1 MRNTGLSYSELLLNT
16 IRPEASGQSNQRA
29 DIEPLAFLDYRREV
43 AAKNAALVEF
53 WKRNCLQGKPSS
65 LIASPKARHY
75 RTTTKRRVF
84 FAHNKFR
91 LRFSHRND
99 STTEN
104 SVLCSALEPKEHEA
118 IYQFLLGKINSPAF
132 AVTAKHLTYIII
144 RGTSTEFC
152 VVFNVDRLSG
162 PIVRNLKALAENLRT
177 LGLNIVSSFIFS
189 DPTRSDYYLDKGQT
203 VGVLKLKKLFG
214 PDTLRLRVNGQN
226 YRFPPVSFS
235 QINESMVPVLLDTA
249 LRLCRPHPEGRF
261 IDLYCGYGLFANYI
275 GKRYGEVFAVDM
287 DAASVDCGRE
297 TARHTVKKNG
307 HGPRMYFRTAPI
319 SAASLESLLP
329 FAGQREETLLL
340 DPPRQGPARGV
351 IAYCA
356 QRRASRIVHLF
367 CDIDR
372 IPVDSEQ
379 WRHYGY
385 RATEIVAL
393 DMFPGTPNLEV
404 AMLLQ
409 PF

>member
-1 MRNTGLSYSELLLNT
+1 MQNTCLSYSEILLN
-16 IRPEASGQSNQRA
+16 IVRPEAFGESDQRA
-29 DIEPLAFLDYRREV
+29 DIEPLAFLDYRQEV
-43 AAKNAALVEF
+43 AAKNVALVEF

-91 LRFSHRND
+91 LRFSHRKD
-99 STTEN
+99 VKSPS

-132 AVTAKHLTYIII
+132 GITAKHLTYIII

-152 VVFNVDRLSG
+152 VVFNVDRVNG
-162 PIVRNLKALAENLRT
+162 PVVRNLKALAENLRT

-189 DPTRSDYYLDKGQT
+189 DPTRSDYYLDKKQAPG
-203 VGVLKLKKLFG
+203 GWKLKKLFG
-214 PDTLRLRVNGQN
+214 PDTLRLRVNGQT

-356 QRRASRIVHLF
+356 QRLASRIVHLF

-385 RATEIVAL
+385 RTTEIAAL

-404 AMLLQ
+404 VMLME
-409 PF
+409 PI